1 MSFYVIRLLIA
12 IVSKVIMIEW
22 SVKRTIEEETER

>member
-12 IVSKVIMIEW
+12 IVSKVIIER

>member
-1 MSFYVIRLLIA
+1 MSFYVIRLVIA
-12 IVSKVIMIEW
+12 IVSKAIIER

>member
-12 IVSKVIMIEW
+12 IVSKVIVIER